1 MMGGTRQW
9 FIKPKIE
16 IEIVD
21 RLLDNWQFV
30 IVTEKIW
37 LMTQ

>member
-9 FIKPKIE
+9 FIEPKIK
-16 IEIVD
+16 IVD